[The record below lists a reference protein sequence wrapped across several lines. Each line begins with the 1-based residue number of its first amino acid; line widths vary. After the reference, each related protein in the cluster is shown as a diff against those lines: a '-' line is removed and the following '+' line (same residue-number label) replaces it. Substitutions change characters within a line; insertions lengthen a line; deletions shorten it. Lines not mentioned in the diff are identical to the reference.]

1 MTVEE
6 KANELMSF
14 FDTIQFHHEKNI
26 AYTFNHLT
34 IEEKKRCVIYVVD
47 EIIAAVAGYECGYWE
62 KIKNEIE
69 IKNTENTLKWEKKI
83 I

>member
-1 MTVEE
+1 MTIQE

-14 FDTIQFHHEKNI
+14 FNTIQFHHEKNI

-47 EIIAAVAGYECGYWE
+47 EIIKAIDKHECGYWE
-62 KIKNEIE
+62 KVKKEIE
-69 IKNTENTLKWEKKI
+69 KI
-83 I
+83 